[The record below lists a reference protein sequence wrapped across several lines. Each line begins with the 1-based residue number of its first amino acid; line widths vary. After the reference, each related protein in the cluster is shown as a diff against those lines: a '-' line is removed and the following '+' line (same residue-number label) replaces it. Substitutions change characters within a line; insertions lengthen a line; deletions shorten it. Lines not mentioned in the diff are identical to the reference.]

1 MGRPVV
7 FCTTQRQFSANATVG
22 PGDQNGGNSLHDH
35 PISGSWFLD
44 GKQKKAPAQGR
55 VLATLKV
62 MNQSGLWKDD
72 LVDHVNDTVG
82 GRHIGFD
89 HLSIVHFHTPLA
101 GFDVYFLA

>member
-1 MGRPVV
+1 MPRLAPVIRMEGTVCMTIPSVDHGSLMGNRKK
-7 FCTTQRQFSANATVG
+7 
-22 PGDQNGGNSLHDH
+22 H
-35 PISGSWFLD
+35 P
-44 GKQKKAPAQGR
+44 PNGR
-55 VLATLKV
+55 VLATLKD

-72 LVDHVNDTVG
+72 LVDHVNDPVG